1 MGRMKAI
8 HILSMLARR
17 TSTALCLLSIATL
30 LPAAQAAAAAS
41 PSELLEQGL
50 YSEQTKGDIDEAM
63 KLYQQV
69 VAQEKVG
76 QAVAAQAQYRLGMCY
91 HKKKDY
97 AAATAAFER
106 VVRDYPEQKDLVAL
120 ASRYLTGA
128 MPLLPAPWV
137 DGEAMQL
144 DIKFPT
150 GFKLGTVV
158 YRVNAGETN
167 GQRTWRVSSRLFATT
182 QQASRVDVE
191 AESFKPIHGW
201 WKVDVIGEAEVWYSA
216 GQAELRRPGKGGVK
230 KVDLTGVVY
239 DNEEAT
245 QLIRRLPLGSGYKTT
260 LRIFSALGGG
270 NIIPI
275 GVKVVGE
282 KKVKVPAGEFDC
294 YQVELSPVNQ
304 TFYYSADEHRYLV
317 KFEAGGVVAELARVT
332 QRKAGEPVAY
342 QDPEFGFTLTAP
354 AEWVFFRADVKDEK
368 ETTRLMVLDPDATAS
383 IVVNVESREVYGP
396 KAGQSLRDWVEK
408 DVIEGDAVKTLKAL
422 KIRPESWKERTVAG
436 QRGLSVVG
444 DFLEK
449 KEKKVGYAIFV
460 PGKAHMATF
469 TLVVAAKDFQ
479 ACRPDFEAIVD
490 SYREK

>member
-1 MGRMKAI
+1 M
-8 HILSMLARR
+8 ARR
-17 TSTALCLLSIATL
+17 TGVALCLFSITGLLTAAEATG
-30 LPAAQAAAAAS
+30 AGS

-69 VAQEKVG
+69 VAEGKAG
-76 QAVAAQAQYRLGMCY
+76 QAVAAQAQYRLGMCF

-128 MPLLPAPWV
+128 TPLLPAPWV
-137 DGEAMQL
+137 DGEEMQL

-158 YRVNAGETN
+158 YRVQAGETN
-167 GQRTWRVSSRLFATT
+167 GQKTWRVSSRLFATT
-182 QQASRVDVE
+182 QQASRVEVE
-191 AESFKPIHGW
+191 AETFKPIHGW
-201 WKVDVIGEAEVWYSA
+201 WKVDVMGETEVAYSA
-216 GQAELRRPGKGGVK
+216 GHAELRTVGKNGVK
-230 KVDLTGVVY
+230 KVELTGVVY
-239 DNEEAT
+239 DNEEAA

-260 LRIFSALGGG
+260 LRIFSSLGGG
-270 NIIPI
+270 NIVPI

-282 KKVKVPAGEFDC
+282 EKVMVPAGEFDC
-294 YQVELSPVNQ
+294 YKVELSPVNQ

-317 KFEAGGVVAELARVT
+317 KFEAGGVAAELAQVT
-332 QRKAGEPVAY
+332 QRNAGEPAGY

-383 IVVNVESREVYGP
+383 IVVNVENREGYGP
-396 KAGQSLRDWVEK
+396 KAGQSLREWVEK
-408 DVIEGDAVKTLKAL
+408 EVIEGDAIKTLKAL
-422 KIRPESWKERTVAG
+422 KIRPESWQERTVAG
-436 QRGLSVVG
+436 QRGLGVVG
-444 DFLEK
+444 DFLEQK
-449 KEKKVGYAIFV
+449 QKKVGYAIFV
-460 PGKAHMATF
+460 PGKTRMAAF
-469 TLVVAAKDFQ
+469 TLMVAAKDFA
-479 ACRPDFEAIVD
+479 ACKPKFEAIVD
-490 SYREK
+490 SYSEK